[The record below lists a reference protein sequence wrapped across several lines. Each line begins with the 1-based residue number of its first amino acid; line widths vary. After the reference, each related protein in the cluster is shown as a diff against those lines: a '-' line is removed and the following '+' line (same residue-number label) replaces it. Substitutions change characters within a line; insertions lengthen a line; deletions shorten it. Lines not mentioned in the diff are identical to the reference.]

1 MMLQPFA
8 LSPDAQARCDS
19 WLARIDEHI
28 VLLDQCQGNASRLHH
43 LRGKLIAN
51 TTSDG
56 LFAMWLSDYAEALR
70 DQFRYARGAY
80 ERHAEK
86 AHEAA
91 RAHATA
97 AAKATRDHRAAARK
111 AALDYA
117 AMAREAAA

>member
-1 MMLQPFA
+1 MLQPFT
-8 LSPDAQARCDS
+8 LSADARVRCDS

-28 VLLDQCQGNASRLHH
+28 ALLGQCQGNASRLQQ

-56 LFAMWLSDYAEALR
+56 LLAMWIGGYAEALR
-70 DQFRYARGAY
+70 DQFSYARAQY

-86 AHEAA
+86 AHEAV
-91 RAHATA
+91 RNHAA
-97 AAKATRDHRAAARK
+97 ASAKATREHRAAARK